1 MRFFETLFAG
11 AALVAAALAVEI
23 NEFPSEVQAGRSYR
37 ITYTPGDDTPT
48 TFILRKGKNEDLDTI
63 TTLTTTATGGEF
75 QWAVDSSLPDAD
87 DYALEVRQ
95 GEESNF
101 IGPIALS
108 GGSEPTSSA
117 ESSSGSA
124 SSTATDSSSASSAAT
139 TTETETETV
148 TSLVTSAS
156 ASITPSANGTTITT
170 GTRTP
175 TASPTETDEG
185 GVPESTGAAS
195 AFGSSPMALIFGAV
209 AAMAYLN

>member
-1 MRFFETLFAG
+1 MRFFETIFAG

-23 NEFPSEVQAGRSYR
+23 NEFPREVQAGRSYR

-48 TFILRKGKNEDLDTI
+48 TFILRKGENGNLDTI

-95 GEESNF
+95 GEENNF

-108 GGSEPTSSA
+108 GGSEATSSA

-124 SSTATDSSSASSAAT
+124 SSTATDSSASSAAT
-139 TTETETETV
+139 TTETETV

-195 AFGSSPMALIFGAV
+195 AFGSSPVALIFGAV

>member
-1 MRFFETLFAG
+1 MRFFETIFAG

-48 TFILRKGKNEDLDTI
+48 TFILRKGENADLAII
-63 TTLTTTATGGEF
+63 TTLTESATGGEF
-75 QWAVDSSLPDAD
+75 MWSVDSALPNAD
-87 DYALEVRQ
+87 DYALEIRQ
-95 GEESNF
+95 GDENNF
-101 IGPIALS
+101 IGPISLS
-108 GGSEPTSSA
+108 GGSDATSSA
-117 ESSSGSA
+117 ASSSGSA
-124 SSTATDSSSASSAAT
+124 SSTATDSSASSAA

-148 TSLVTSAS
+148 TSVVTSAS

-175 TASPTETDEG
+175 SASPTESEDG

>member
-1 MRFFETLFAG
+1 MRFFETILAG
-11 AALVAAALAVEI
+11 AALVAAAFAVEI
-23 NEFPSEVQAGRSYR
+23 NEAPNEVQAGRSYR

-48 TFILRKGKNEDLDTI
+48 TFILRKGKSGDLSTI
-63 TTLTTTATGGEF
+63 TTLTESATGGEF
-75 QWAVDSSLPDAD
+75 MWSVDSALPDAN
-87 DYALEVRQ
+87 DYALEIRQ
-95 GEESNF
+95 GDENNYF
-101 IGPIALS
+101 GPFALT
-108 GGSEPTSSA
+108 GGSEPTSSS

-124 SSTATDSSSASSAAT
+124 SSTATDSSASS
-139 TTETETETV
+139 TETV
-148 TSLVTSAS
+148 TTETITSVSSSAS

-185 GVPESTGAAS
+185 VPESTNAAS